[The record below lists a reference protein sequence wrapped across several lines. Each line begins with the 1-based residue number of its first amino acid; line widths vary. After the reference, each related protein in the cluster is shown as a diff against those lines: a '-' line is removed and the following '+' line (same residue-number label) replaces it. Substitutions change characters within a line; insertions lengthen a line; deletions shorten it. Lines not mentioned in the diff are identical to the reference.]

1 MHRVTLDMEL
11 SSGEAYDN
19 VEQALLTLPNVTLKR
34 TEVGDG
40 GPHLTVT
47 IETDDPD
54 LVDIVREIAWE
65 YDPTAV
71 QHSLRLAEV
80 S

>member
-1 MHRVTLDMEL
+1 MHRVTLSMEL
-11 SSGEAYDN
+11 SSNDAY
-19 VEQALLTLPNVTLKR
+19 VSVAQALDAMANVTLTR
-34 TEVGDG
+34 AAGDS
-40 GPHLTVT
+40 GPHITVT
-47 IETDDPD
+47 IDTDDPD

-65 YDPTAV
+65 YDPAAV

>member
-1 MHRVTLDMEL
+1 MHRVTLTMEL
-11 SSGEAYDN
+11 SSADAYVA
-19 VEQALLTLPNVTLKR
+19 VEQALSAMANVTLVR
-34 TEVGDG
+34 LPD
-40 GPHLTVT
+40 HQISVT

-65 YDPTAV
+65 YDPAAV
-71 QHSLRLAEV
+71 QQSLELATV